1 MKEIHKEVSIM
12 PTIEIDS
19 RFAPK
24 LESKLNELIY
34 YADYLNISEI
44 WLFGS
49 VARGTCNA
57 FSDIDLLVLTSSNS
71 KEVSF
76 KIEEL
81 ELREEIGFP
90 KVDIIVRTPESISN
104 PDYYFNTAV
113 QKDKIVLWKRGDT

>member
-1 MKEIHKEVSIM
+1 M
-12 PTIEIDS
+12 
-19 RFAPK
+19 
-24 LESKLNELIY
+24 NELIY
-34 YADYLNISEI
+34 SADYLNISEI

-57 FSDIDLLVLTSSNS
+57 FSDIDLLVLTSGNF

-104 PDYYFNTAV
+104 PDYYFNTSV
-113 QKDKIVLWKRGDT
+113 QKDKIILWERGDT

>member
-1 MKEIHKEVSIM
+1 M

-57 FSDIDLLVLTSSNS
+57 FSDIDLLILTSGNS

-76 KIEEL
+76 
-81 ELREEIGFP
+81 

-104 PDYYFNTAV
+104 TDYYFNTVV
-113 QKDKIVLWKRGDT
+113 QRDKIVLWKRGDT

>member
-1 MKEIHKEVSIM
+1 M

-44 WLFGS
+44 WLFFFLS
-49 VARGTCNA
+49 RGTCNA

>member
-1 MKEIHKEVSIM
+1 MS
-12 PTIEIDS
+12 TIEIDS

-49 VARGTCNA
+49 VAHGTCNA
-57 FSDIDLLVLTSSNS
+57 FSDIDLLILTTSNS
-71 KEVSF
+71 KEISF

-90 KVDIIVRTPESISN
+90 KVDIIVRTPKSIN
-104 PDYYFNTAV
+104 NQDYYFNTAV
-113 QKDKIVLWKRGDT
+113 QRDKIILWKRGDI

>member
-1 MKEIHKEVSIM
+1 M

-24 LESKLNELIY
+24 LESKLNELIR

-57 FSDIDLLVLTSSNS
+57 FSDICEYRYDAVNALYLRGNRRACCLWFGTANLCKG
-71 KEVSF
+71 KEV
-76 KIEEL
+76 
-81 ELREEIGFP
+81 
-90 KVDIIVRTPESISN
+90 V
-104 PDYYFNTAV
+104 
-113 QKDKIVLWKRGDT
+113 

>member
-1 MKEIHKEVSIM
+1 MDKGGSAM
-12 PTIEIDS
+12 STIEIDS

>member
-1 MKEIHKEVSIM
+1 MS
-12 PTIEIDS
+12 TIEIDS

-57 FSDIDLLVLTSSNS
+57 FSDIDLLVLTFGNS
-71 KEVSF
+71 KGVSL

-90 KVDIIVRTPESISN
+90 KVDIVVRTPQSISN

-113 QKDKIVLWKRGDT
+113 QRDKIVLWKRE